1 MSIVIISTLKV
12 SDILIYIYIHIVRV
26 KCNKCQLPMTP
37 KLINKNKRDMIHTNN
52 DDKRKKPLI
61 ERKGDWLCPKCSNL
75 NFAFRLICN
84 RCQSPKFEADS
95 QNQTQTNPL
104 SNNINSNPLMMSP
117 QNQLNP
123 FNTHFTPNN
132 QLNQS
137 NNNTPPFGGMPPLTP
152 PHNQLNL
159 QSQPNLN
166 SLIQQ
171 AQTNTPPLGQGL
183 NFMQQF
189 QQVNDV
195 VPPNELTAQE
205 SVEVGDVNTN
215 NLLKFQSSS
224 SGEDDDDDN
233 EGVLN
238 GEVVNDDD
246 DDHCEDDPDQLY

>member
-1 MSIVIISTLKV
+1 
-12 SDILIYIYIHIVRV
+12 
-26 KCNKCQLPMTP
+26 MTP
-37 KLINKNKRDMIHTNN
+37 KLINKNKRDIIHSN

-95 QNQTQTNPL
+95 QNQTQANPL
-104 SNNINSNPLMMSP
+104 SNNINPNPLMTSS

-123 FNTHFTPNN
+123 FNTHFPSNN

-137 NNNTPPFGGMPPLTP
+137 NSNTPPFGGMPPLTP

-159 QSQPNLN
+159 QSQSNLN

-171 AQTNTPPLGQGL
+171 AQTSTPPLGQGL

-195 VPPNELTAQE
+195 VPQNELNVQE

-215 NLLKFQSSS
+215 NLVFNK
-224 SGEDDDDDN
+224 GK
-233 EGVLN
+233 
-238 GEVVNDDD
+238 
-246 DDHCEDDPDQLY
+246 Y